1 MAANKQTLQT
11 TSQFLKSVSV
21 LSPLTDQQRSTLASA
36 MEETAFEDGEYV
48 VSMGEPADALFLL
61 KSGEVAVHKANDD
74 GDLMRMEPGG
84 RGSSELP
91 LPLPPTTLTLTL
103 PP

>member
-48 VSMGEPADALFLL
+48 VSMGEPADAL
-61 KSGEVAVHKANDD
+61 
-74 GDLMRMEPGG
+74 
-84 RGSSELP
+84 
-91 LPLPPTTLTLTL
+91 
-103 PP
+103 

>member
-1 MAANKQTLQT
+1 
-11 TSQFLKSVSV
+11 
-21 LSPLTDQQRSTLASA
+21 
-36 MEETAFEDGEYV
+36 
-48 VSMGEPADALFLL
+48 MGEPADALFLL